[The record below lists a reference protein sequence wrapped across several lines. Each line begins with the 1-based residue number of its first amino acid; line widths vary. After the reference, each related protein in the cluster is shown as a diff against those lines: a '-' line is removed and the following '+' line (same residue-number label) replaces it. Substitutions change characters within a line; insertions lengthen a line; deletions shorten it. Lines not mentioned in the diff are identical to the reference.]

1 MLYVNVKQYFH
12 EIKVA
17 HVQVE
22 FHHLSY
28 AITLHI
34 HIHGS
39 TLRYVPEE
47 DGVLQSAAG
56 MAETIS
62 DVFL

>member
-34 HIHGS
+34 YGS